1 MVRVLPCAWCAGA
14 APHAAAAAGVNT
26 LDQSTTVERPLA
38 RGRAF
43 TTLLAAFSSYYL
55 QCVSTVPIDDRS
67 ALLKSLLKKI

>member
-26 LDQSTTVERPLA
+26 LDQSTTAERPLV

-55 QCVSTVPIDDRS
+55 QCVSTVPIDRS

>member
-26 LDQSTTVERPLA
+26 LDQSTTVERPLG

-43 TTLLAAFSSYYL
+43 TTFLEALSS
-55 QCVSTVPIDDRS
+55 CVCQ
-67 ALLKSLLKKI
+67 LYQLKCVVKIFIEEDFRK